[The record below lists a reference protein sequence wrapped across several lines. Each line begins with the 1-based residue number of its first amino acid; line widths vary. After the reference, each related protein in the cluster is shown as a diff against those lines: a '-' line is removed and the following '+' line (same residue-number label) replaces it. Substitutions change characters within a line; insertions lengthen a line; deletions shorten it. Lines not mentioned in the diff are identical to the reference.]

1 MHARTTRIFAAVATS
16 LAIAGGSI
24 GIAAATASSGR
35 SAGGTHVGGSAKH
48 GGHGS
53 GTRSHT
59 SLGETVTQR
68 PGQTVDQGLGQLT
81 APPSWQVQA
90 QLGCAMTIVDKSTL
104 FVNVMPSVSKSC
116 LPAIKPAN
124 SIVWMYEP
132 NVTVTGKPVL
142 VVNGFRLYS
151 FSEGGVKG
159 YVAPQLDLA
168 VLWKGAY
175 PKDLIHTLSWSP
187 VHYLLTAGATP
198 PPPSWTRQFYDGLSV
213 AAPPTWAVKRP
224 LTLACSG
231 PFDHGPVV
239 GLGVKV
245 IPLPC
250 AYSPPPTL
258 PTDGVLITK
267 SDQLSS
273 CPIHGTIK
281 VGGQQVRLCSDPN
294 VQPPEAEV
302 RIVLGAGSTS
312 DTVYVTVGLGS
323 NYQVAS
329 EILGSIET
337 VVPVGAAS

>member
-35 SAGGTHVGGSAKH
+35 SAGGTHVGGRAKH
-48 GGHGS
+48 AGHRE
-53 GTRSHT
+53 GTGSHT
-59 SLGETVTQR
+59 NHSQTVTQGL
-68 PGQTVDQGLGQLT
+68 GQTVDQGLGQLT

-104 FVNVMPSVSKSC
+104 FLNVTPSDSKSC
-116 LPAIKPAN
+116 LPAIKPGN
-124 SIVWMYEP
+124 SLVWIYEP

-142 VVNGFRLYS
+142 VVNGFQLYS
-151 FSEGGVKG
+151 FAEGGAKG
-159 YVAPQLDLA
+159 YVAPRLNLA
-168 VLWKGAY
+168 VLWKGTY
-175 PKDLIHTLSWSP
+175 PKDLVSTLSWSP
-187 VHYLLTAGATP
+187 VHYLLAAGATTP
-198 PPPSWTRQFYDGLSV
+198 PASWTRQFYGGLSI
-213 AAPPTWAVKRP
+213 AAPPNWTVQHP
-224 LTLACSG
+224 LTLKCSG

-258 PTDGVLITK
+258 PTDGVLITP

-281 VGGQQVRLCSDPN
+281 VDGQQVRLCSDPN

-302 RIVLGAGSTS
+302 RIVSGAGSTS
-312 DTVYVTVGLGS
+312 HAAYVTVGLGS

-329 EILGSIET
+329 EILGSIGT